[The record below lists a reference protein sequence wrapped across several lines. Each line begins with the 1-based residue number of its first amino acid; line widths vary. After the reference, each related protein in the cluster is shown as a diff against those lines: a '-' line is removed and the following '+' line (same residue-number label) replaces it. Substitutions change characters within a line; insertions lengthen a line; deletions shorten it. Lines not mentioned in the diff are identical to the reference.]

1 MNDMDLTLGLLRC
14 EFLKNEGSLQPMD
27 QVIVRALVIL
37 AVAYIAVSVLDGMH
51 KDWLKSCQKEKL
63 GEVAEL
69 LGELAIVVVGL
80 FLFVLVGR
88 LAFI

>member
-1 MNDMDLTLGLLRC
+1 MDTL
-14 EFLKNEGSLQPMD
+14 
-27 QVIVRALVIL
+27 IVRALVIL
-37 AVAYIAVSVLDGMH
+37 AVAYVALAVLDTMH

-63 GEVAEL
+63 GELAEL

>member
-1 MNDMDLTLGLLRC
+1 MDPL
-14 EFLKNEGSLQPMD
+14 
-27 QVIVRALVIL
+27 IVRALVIL
-37 AVAYIAVSVLDGMH
+37 AVAYIALSVLDTMH
-51 KDWLKSCQKEKL
+51 TDWLKSCQKEKL
-63 GEVAEL
+63 GELAEL

>member
-1 MNDMDLTLGLLRC
+1 MDAL
-14 EFLKNEGSLQPMD
+14 
-27 QVIVRALVIL
+27 IVRALVIL
-37 AVAYIAVSVLDGMH
+37 AIAYIALSVLDTMH
-51 KDWLKSCQKEKL
+51 MDWLKSCQKEKL
-63 GEVAEL
+63 GELAKL

>member
-1 MNDMDLTLGLLRC
+1 MDAL
-14 EFLKNEGSLQPMD
+14 
-27 QVIVRALVIL
+27 IVRALVIL
-37 AVAYIAVSVLDGMH
+37 AIAYIALSVLDTMH
-51 KDWLKSCQKEKL
+51 MDWLKSCQKEKL
-63 GEVAEL
+63 GELAEL

>member
-1 MNDMDLTLGLLRC
+1 MDAL
-14 EFLKNEGSLQPMD
+14 
-27 QVIVRALVIL
+27 IVRALVIL
-37 AVAYIAVSVLDGMH
+37 AVAYVALAVLDTMH
-51 KDWLKSCQKEKL
+51 KDWLKSCHKEKL
-63 GEVAEL
+63 GELAKL

>member
-1 MNDMDLTLGLLRC
+1 MDAL
-14 EFLKNEGSLQPMD
+14 
-27 QVIVRALVIL
+27 IVRALVIL
-37 AVAYIAVSVLDGMH
+37 AVAYIALSVLDTMH
-51 KDWLKSCQKEKL
+51 MDWLKSCQKEKL
-63 GEVAEL
+63 GELAEL

>member
-1 MNDMDLTLGLLRC
+1 MDAL
-14 EFLKNEGSLQPMD
+14 
-27 QVIVRALVIL
+27 IVRALVIL
-37 AVAYIAVSVLDGMH
+37 AVAYIALSGLDNMH
-51 KDWLKSCQKEKL
+51 KDWLKSCHKEKL
-63 GEVAEL
+63 GELAKL